1 MTNNSDRLHPHEYKS
16 SNGDKLEKTACI
28 IVGGGITG
36 LITATILQRQGISV
50 TILDKGRGIGGR
62 VATRRVSHEDSIEGV
77 FDYGTQYFSVQND
90 KFQVWVDD
98 WLKRG
103 VIEEWSQGFPQE
115 SLKDVTE
122 YMRRLSPRG
131 GITSSNGETESPL
144 FGLAE
149 SDDLL
154 TQTQTHN
161 RFAYGETDGKP
172 RYCGVKGI
180 RGIAKHL
187 AADLDVHTSCKVV
200 KINYDKQWVVEA
212 EDGEQYI
219 SEMLL
224 LTPPVPQSLDLL
236 DASLIVL
243 PLDVRFALESITY
256 ESSISVLALLEKPSE
271 IPTPGGLALENSDLV
286 WLADNYQKGISPNG
300 YAVTLQST
308 ASFSEYYW
316 DSDDAEIAY
325 KLLTAAADYLNSA
338 VIKYQVHR
346 WRYSYPKTFHSQPN
360 LALSEIPLILAGDGF
375 VSPKIE
381 GAVLS
386 GIATGE
392 LISKR
397 FKG

>member
-1 MTNNSDRLHPHEYKS
+1 MTNSSDCLHPYDCESTNEDKS
-16 SNGDKLEKTACI
+16 NKTACI

-62 VATRRVSHEDSIEGV
+62 VATRRVNYKDSIEGV
-77 FDYGTQYFSVQND
+77 FDYGTQYFSVKD
-90 KFQVWVDD
+90 AKFQVWVDD
-98 WLKRG
+98 WLESG
-103 VIEEWSQGFPQE
+103 VIKEWSQGFAKE
-115 SLKDVTE
+115 CLKN
-122 YMRRLSPRG
+122 
-131 GITSSNGETESPL
+131 TSYEVKAASYN
-144 FGLAE
+144 LAH
-149 SDDLL
+149 D
-154 TQTQTHN
+154 
-161 RFAYGETDGKP
+161 ETDDKP
-172 RYCGVKGI
+172 RYCGVNGT

-187 AADLDVHTSCKVV
+187 AADLDVRTSCKVV
-200 KINYDKQWVVEA
+200 KIHYDKQWIVEA
-212 EDGEQYI
+212 EDGDRYI

-256 ESSISVLALLEKPSE
+256 HSSISVLALLEKPSE
-271 IPTPGGLALENSDLV
+271 IPAPGGIALENSDLV
-286 WLADNYQKGISPNG
+286 WLGDNYQKGISPNG
-300 YAVTLQST
+300 YAVTLQS
-308 ASFSEYYW
+308 SPNFSEYYW

-346 WRYSYPKTFHSQPN
+346 WRYSHPKTFHSQPN
-360 LALSEIPLILAGDGF
+360 LSLSEIPLILAGDGF
-375 VSPKIE
+375 VAPNIE